1 MGSFCLHCPICYDVT
16 VLAVVFVMAAAGQLG
31 AAGRYEPLALAEMQ
45 SGNNFHR
52 FELHAE
58 KKTRMP
64 HTSCFITARLRRV
77 PIDLNFLGL

>member
-1 MGSFCLHCPICYDVT
+1 MIFSKMMVLTQIKYVFVFIVLCHDVT
-16 VLAVVFVMAAAGQLG
+16 VLVVLFVVAAAGQLG

-58 KKTRMP
+58 KKKK
-64 HTSCFITARLRRV
+64 
-77 PIDLNFLGL
+77 